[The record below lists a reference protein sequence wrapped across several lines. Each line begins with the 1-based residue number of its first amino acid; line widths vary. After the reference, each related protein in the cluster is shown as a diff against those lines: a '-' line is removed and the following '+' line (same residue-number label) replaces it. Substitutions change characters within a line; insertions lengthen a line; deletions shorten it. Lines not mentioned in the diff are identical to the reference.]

1 MILIIDDDSSIR
13 SSLTFMLKRAGY
25 ETEAVPGP
33 KEAIEVVR
41 STEPELILMDMNF
54 SLSTSG
60 EEGLTLLRQ
69 VRIFRPEVPVILM
82 TAWGSIQLAVQG
94 MQAGAFDFITKP
106 WVNSAFLKSVETAL
120 ALNRK
125 EDIAPASNRGEMDGK
140 FRFDK
145 IIGRSPALLGV
156 LNTIGRIA
164 KTNASVLI
172 TGESGVGKESFPQI
186 IHQYSRRKHGQ
197 YIAVNCGAIPE
208 GTIDSELFGHEKG
221 AFTGAIG
228 ERKGYFGEADGGT
241 IFLDEVGELPL
252 PTQARLLR
260 VLESGEFIKV
270 GSSKVQKTDVRI
282 VAATNVNLTQ
292 AIAEGR
298 FREDLYYRLNTV
310 PIQIPPLRER
320 GDDVLL
326 LFRKFAADFAAKYRM
341 PAIQLTEDAKKELL
355 AYPWPGNV
363 RQLKNITEQISI
375 IETNREITAAILQT
389 YLPAQNVQRLPAL
402 LGTRESKSFESERE
416 ILYSVLFD
424 MRQEVAELRK
434 MVHNMMAERAGQVAQ
449 MGQVGQVVATP
460 VVTTANQPSVP
471 AIIHP
476 MQQATVCP
484 KDDDD
489 DIQDTEEYVEENLA
503 LDEVEKEMIRKA
515 LEKHHGKRKGAA
527 RDLKISERTLY
538 RKIKEY
544 ELD

>member
-1 MILIIDDDSSIR
+1 MTRAEIQQVKQRFGII
-13 SSLTFMLKRAGY
+13 GN
-25 ETEAVPGP
+25 TEALSR
-33 KEAIEVVR
+33 AIDVA
-41 STEPELILMDMNF
+41 I
-54 SLSTSG
+54 
-60 EEGLTLLRQ
+60 Q
-69 VRIFRPEVPVILM
+69 V
-82 TAWGSIQLAVQG
+82 
-94 MQAGAFDFITKP
+94 
-106 WVNSAFLKSVETAL
+106 
-120 ALNRK
+120 
-125 EDIAPASNRGEMDGK
+125 APTD
-140 FRFDK
+140 
-145 IIGRSPALLGV
+145 L
-156 LNTIGRIA
+156 
-164 KTNASVLI
+164 SVLI

-241 IFLDEVGELPL
+241 IFLDEVGELPM

-260 VLESGEFIKV
+260 VLESGEFLKV

-282 VAATNVNLTQ
+282 VAATNVNLMQ
-292 AIAEGR
+292 AIAAGR

-326 LFRKFAADFAAKYRM
+326 LFRKFASDFAEKYRM
-341 PAIQLTEDAKKELL
+341 PFIQLMEDAKQLL
-355 AYPWPGNV
+355 LGYPWPGNV

-389 YLPAQNVQRLPAL
+389 YLPTQNVQRLPAL
-402 LGTRESKSFESERE
+402 MGTRESKSFESERE

-424 MRQEVAELRK
+424 MRQEVAELKK
-434 MVHNMMAERAGQVAQ
+434 MVHNMMAERAGQV
-449 MGQVGQVVATP
+449 GHQVVSTTP
-460 VVTTANQPSVP
+460 VVSTHQPSVP
-471 AIIHP
+471 AIIHHSIQP
-476 MQQATVCP
+476 MTSPSKVE
-484 KDDDD
+484 DE
-489 DIQDTEEYVEENLA
+489 DIQDTEEYVEETLS
-503 LDEVEKEMIRKA
+503 LEEVEKEMIRKA
-515 LEKHHGKRKGAA
+515 LDRHNGKRKSAA
-527 RDLKISERTLY
+527 KDLNISERTLY